1 MSSPLVLVTL
11 SVLIRSEAARGCVGK
26 GCGIVLLGVLASIGL
41 WILGDVLD
49 SSSSPV
55 TPDSPAT
62 KSRPPSSSPSVRT
75 PPVPRA
81 PSRTRR
87 ERGSARPR
95 SGCCATRRCIPCRR
109 APKAPRPPAMT
120 TASPCALRRPRQWT
134 RACALG
140 PPSARPGRVEQGGPG
155 RDCASPP
162 GLEPRMTVPKT
173 VVLPITPWGNP
184 AA

>member
-1 MSSPLVLVTL
+1 MSAPLVLVTF

-75 PPVPRA
+75 PPGA
-81 PSRTRR
+81 
-87 ERGSARPR
+87 ARSIEDEKGTWIGASEVWVLR
-95 SGCCATRRCIPCRR
+95 HATLYSVSQG
-109 APKAPRPPAMT
+109 AEGAT
-120 TASPCALRRPRQWT
+120 TAGDDDGITMRTAAAKAVDTCV
-134 RACALG
+134 RAG
-140 PPSARPGRVEQGGPG
+140 S
-155 RDCASPP
+155 
-162 GLEPRMTVPKT
+162 T
-173 VVLPITPWGNP
+173 
-184 AA
+184 